1 MTDSLMFTAAH
12 QLPIKLIK
20 QINHTVGGV
29 SIKTN
34 LQRAIDHGYESGSSI
49 NNSPSTIHILLHII
63 SAFRHRKHLKN
74 KNPTAQSL
82 SDPTI
87 GGHSRMTRD
96 ELIVQI
102 GLLKAEDKQEQ
113 FKIATDETNIIRLR
127 RKIRELKRQVFNASP
142 LAPEGGKD

>member
-34 LQRAIDHGYESGSSI
+34 LQRAIYHGYESGSSI

-82 SDPTI
+82 SDSAI

-113 FKIATDETNIIRLR
+113 SKIATPEPNIIRLR
-127 RKIRELKRQVFNASP
+127 REIRELKRQVFNATP
-142 LAPEGGKD
+142 LVPEGGKD

>member
-29 SIKTN
+29 PIKTN
-34 LQRAIDHGYESGSSI
+34 LQRAIDYGYETGSSI
-49 NNSPSTIHILLHII
+49 NNNPSTIHILLHII
-63 SAFRHRKHLKN
+63 SAFRHGKHLKN

-82 SDPTI
+82 SDPAI

-113 FKIATDETNIIRLR
+113 SKIATPEPNIIRLR
-127 RKIRELKRQVFNASP
+127 REIRELKRQVFNATP
-142 LAPEGGKD
+142 LVPEGGKD